1 MPALFIPLVV
11 VGLIVDFAAV
21 GAGTYIY
28 TLIFSCVGLAL
39 TIISLVFSLTAIR
52 TLNKSYQEGENMLVD
67 MQIIAPEEEKYIK
80 KIYSAWKRYNYVKA
94 FESVFEAIYFGLSA
108 VLSLIKIGGKK

>member
-1 MPALFIPLVV
+1 
-11 VGLIVDFAAV
+11 
-21 GAGTYIY
+21 
-28 TLIFSCVGLAL
+28 
-39 TIISLVFSLTAIR
+39 
-52 TLNKSYQEGENMLVD
+52 MLVD